1 MRRATWFRAMFAAK
15 NKLQKTYKII
25 TTALAF
31 AIIATA
37 VGLFVG
43 FSTYG
48 IFSPRHVFLANILL
62 GAFFTACGIWVMIF
76 PRIDKKTI
84 LEDSTTY
91 VEMSSDIR
99 AKKYKKGYD
108 FLFLGLT
115 IGAIGVVFEFLVW
128 VLV

>member
-1 MRRATWFRAMFAAK
+1 MFAAR
-15 NKLQKTYKII
+15 NKLTRAYKIL
-25 TTALAF
+25 TTASAF
-31 AIIATA
+31 AIIASA

-48 IFSPRHVFLANILL
+48 VFSPRHVFLANIIL
-62 GAFFTACGIWVMIF
+62 GAFFTACGIWIMIF
-76 PRIDKKTI
+76 PNFQKKSI

-91 VEMSSDIR
+91 VDISSDRR

-115 IGAIGVVFEFLVW
+115 IGAIGVLFEFVLW